1 MPLNPQ
7 VKAILDQ
14 MASLPRFE
22 DLSVQE
28 ARQQTIERTAA
39 GKLPTLPVA
48 DVVNRTIAGPGGDLP
63 VRIYTPNGSGP
74 FPLMVFFHG
83 SGFVVCNL
91 DTHDGTCRNLC
102 SAAGCVV
109 VSVDYRLAPEHKF
122 PAGPE
127 DCYAATKWSAEH
139 ARELNADPA
148 RMVIAGDSAGGNLV
162 AVTALMVRDRGG
174 PSLRG
179 QLMIYPVTDY
189 YKPGHPSY
197 VDNAEGYGLTAAGM
211 RWFWSH
217 YLKNE
222 AEADNPYASPLRAAN
237 LRGLPPALIITAEYD
252 VLRDEGEL
260 YGQRL
265 AEAGV
270 PSKVT
275 RYDGMHHGFFQMYG
289 LVDAAKT
296 ALDEAAAW
304 LKERFA
310 AKN

>member
-1 MPLNPQ
+1 MALDPQ

-22 DLSVQE
+22 ELSVAD
-28 ARQQTIERTAA
+28 ARKQTIERAAA
-39 GKLPTLPVA
+39 GRLPTLPVA
-48 DVVNRTIAGPGGDLP
+48 SVVNRTVPGPGGDLP

-109 VSVDYRLAPEHKF
+109 VSVDYRLAPENKF
-122 PAGPE
+122 PAGVD
-127 DCYAATKWSAEH
+127 DCYQATKWAAAH
-139 ARELNADPA
+139 AWELNANSA
-148 RMVIAGDSAGGNLV
+148 RIVVAGDSAGGNLA
-162 AVTALMVRDRGG
+162 AVVALMVRDQGG
-174 PSLRG
+174 PALRG

-211 RWFWSH
+211 RWFWGH
-217 YLKNE
+217 YLNDE
-222 AEADNPYASPLRAAN
+222 AEADNPYVSPLRAAN

-252 VLRDEGEL
+252 VLRDEGER

-270 PSKVT
+270 PTRVT

-289 LVDAAKT
+289 LVEKAIQ
-296 ALDEAAAW
+296 ALEEVAAW
-304 LKERFA
+304 LKERFT
-310 AKN
+310 

>member
-1 MPLNPQ
+1 MPLDPQ

-22 DLSVQE
+22 ELSVAD
-28 ARQQTIERTAA
+28 ARKQTIERTAA
-39 GKLPTLPVA
+39 GKLPTLSVA
-48 DVVNRTIAGPGGDLP
+48 AVVNRTIAGPGGDLP

-109 VSVDYRLAPEHKF
+109 VSVDYRLAPENKF
-122 PAGPE
+122 PAGVE
-127 DCYAATKWSAEH
+127 DCYEATKWAAAH
-139 ARELNADPA
+139 ARELNADGS
-148 RMVIAGDSAGGNLV
+148 RIVIAGDSAGGNLV
-162 AVTALMVRDRGG
+162 AVVALMIRDQGG
-174 PSLRG
+174 PALRG

-211 RWFWSH
+211 RWFWGH
-217 YLKNE
+217 YLNHE
-222 AEADNPYASPLRAAN
+222 AEADNAYVSPLRAAN
-237 LRGLPPALIITAEYD
+237 LRGLPAALIITAEYD
-252 VLRDEGEL
+252 VLRDEGER
-260 YGQRL
+260 YGKRL

-270 PSKVT
+270 PTKVT

-289 LVDAAKT
+289 LVDTAKK
-296 ALDEAAAW
+296 ALEEAAAW
-304 LKERFA
+304 LKQRLA
-310 AKN
+310 

>member
-1 MPLNPQ
+1 MALDPQ

-22 DLSVQE
+22 ELSVAD
-28 ARQQTIERTAA
+28 ARKQTIERAAA
-39 GKLPTLPVA
+39 GRLPTLPVA
-48 DVVNRTIAGPGGDLP
+48 SVVNRTVPGPGGDLP

-109 VSVDYRLAPEHKF
+109 VSVDYRLAPENKF
-122 PAGPE
+122 PAGVD
-127 DCYAATKWSAEH
+127 DCYQATKWAAAH
-139 ARELNADPA
+139 AWELNANSA
-148 RMVIAGDSAGGNLV
+148 RIVVAGDSAGGNLA
-162 AVTALMVRDRGG
+162 AVVALMVRDQGG
-174 PSLRG
+174 PALRG

-211 RWFWSH
+211 RWFWGH
-217 YLKNE
+217 YLNDE
-222 AEADNPYASPLRAAN
+222 AEADNPYVSPLRAAN

-252 VLRDEGEL
+252 VLRDEGER

-270 PSKVT
+270 PTRVT

-289 LVDAAKT
+289 LVDKAKQ
-296 ALDEAAAW
+296 ALEEVAAW
-304 LKERFA
+304 LKERFT
-310 AKN
+310 

>member
-1 MPLNPQ
+1 MPLDPQ

-22 DLSVQE
+22 QLSVAD
-28 ARQQTIERTAA
+28 ARKQTIERSAA
-39 GKLPTLPVA
+39 GKLPTLTVA
-48 DVVNRTIAGPGGDLP
+48 SVTNRTIAGPGGDLP
-63 VRIYTPNGSGP
+63 LRIYTPNGAGP
-74 FPLMVFFHG
+74 FAVMVFFHG

-102 SAAGCVV
+102 GAAGCVV

-127 DCYAATKWSAEH
+127 DCYAATKWTAEH
-139 ARELNADPA
+139 ARELNADAA

-162 AVTALMVRDRGG
+162 AVTALMARDRGG
-174 PSLRG
+174 PALRG

-197 VDNAEGYGLTAAGM
+197 TDNAEGYGLTAAGM
-211 RWFWSH
+211 RWFWGH
-217 YLKNE
+217 YLNSE
-222 AEADNPYASPLRAAN
+222 AEADNPYVSPLRAAD

-252 VLRDEGEL
+252 VLRDEGER

-265 AEAGV
+265 AQAGV
-270 PSKVT
+270 AAKVT

-289 LVDAAKT
+289 LVDKAKAA
-296 ALDEAAAW
+296 LEEAARW

-310 AKN
+310 

>member
-14 MASLPRFE
+14 MAGLPRFE
-22 DLSVQE
+22 DLPVEE
-28 ARQQTIERTAA
+28 ARKQTIERTAA

-48 DVVNRTIAGPGGDLP
+48 AVADRTIPGPGGELP

-91 DTHDGTCRNLC
+91 DTHDGACRNLC

-139 ARELNADPA
+139 GRELNADPS

-197 VDNAEGYGLTAAGM
+197 VENAEGYGLTAAGM
-211 RWFWSH
+211 RWFWGH
-217 YLKNE
+217 YLSNE
-222 AEADNPYASPLRAAN
+222 AEADNPYVSPLRASD
-237 LRGLPPALIITAEYD
+237 LRGLPSALVITAEYD
-252 VLRDEGEL
+252 VLRDEGEH
-260 YGQRL
+260 YGKRL

-270 PSKVT
+270 PCKVT

-289 LVDAAKT
+289 VVDAAGT
-296 ALDEAAAW
+296 ALNEAAAW
-304 LKERFA
+304 LKQRFA
-310 AKN
+310 EN